1 MPVSP
6 PSRSN
11 VTPLPGSRRKVL
23 IVEDDAAIALAAFN
37 RLQSRRF
44 EVCGI
49 AATLDE
55 ALRMAAEHWP
65 DIVVMDIR
73 LKEGNGIEAAHLIR
87 SNYASAILFATAF
100 CDEHRDRLPE
110 DTWCLQKP
118 YDMNE
123 LQDALEAL
131 CLNREGLPIPIA
143 LPPSLVRL

>member
-1 MPVSP
+1 MPVN
-6 PSRSN
+6 N
-11 VTPLPGSRRKVL
+11 VTPLPGARRKVL

-73 LKEGNGIEAAHLIR
+73 LKQGDGVEAAHLIR
-87 SNYASAILFATAF
+87 SNYASAVLFATAY
-100 CDEHRDRLPE
+100 CDEYRDRLPE
-110 DTWCLQKP
+110 DSWCLQKP
-118 YDMNE
+118 FDMDA

-131 CLNREGLPIPIA
+131 CLDREGLPVPTP
-143 LPPSLVRL
+143 LPASLIRL

>member
-1 MPVSP
+1 MPP
-6 PSRSN
+6 SN
-11 VTPLPGSRRKVL
+11 VTQLSGSRRKVL

-73 LKEGNGIEAAHLIR
+73 LKEGNGVEAAHLIR
-87 SNYASAILFATAF
+87 SNYASAILFATAY
-100 CDEHRDRLPE
+100 CDEYRALLPE

-118 YDMNE
+118 FDMDD

-131 CLNREGLPIPIA
+131 CLDREGLPITVP
-143 LPPSLVRL
+143 LPTSLIRL